1 MCFSLEDTT
10 AFKGKNRTDQGN
22 TQGRRRTVANMA
34 TAPAGEAGEL
44 NPASP
49 TIQEKDNKI
58 KKTMEED
65 LKSFNI
71 LFGFTNGVGLLCVVL
86 VLVWTSHYNGGY
98 AWRSDPPKQFNWHP
112 LLMTVGMIYLFANS
126 IMIYR
131 ALRTMRKQKLKLV
144 HAGIHSVVIICII
157 IAQVAVFDFHFAM
170 KIPNLY
176 TLHSWIGLITVII
189 YFAQWALSLVVFLY
203 PGVPLSIRA
212 TIMPWHVFLGL
223 FAFILAIATAVSGLL
238 EKAIFKIQNYG
249 ELPGEAILMN
259 IIGLFFV
266 LFAVLVVY
274 LTTEP
279 KFKRHPRPEDGALLS
294 SSPNE

>member
-1 MCFSLEDTT
+1 
-10 AFKGKNRTDQGN
+10 
-22 TQGRRRTVANMA
+22 MA
-34 TAPAGEAGEL
+34 TAPAKEAGEPL
-44 NPASP
+44 PTSP
-49 TIQEKDNKI
+49 TDQEKDNKI
-58 KKTMEED
+58 RKTMEED

-71 LFGFTNGVGLLCVVL
+71 LFGITNGVGLLCVVL
-86 VLVWTSHYNGGY
+86 VLVWTSHYAGGF

-144 HAGIHSVVIICII
+144 HAGIHSVVILCII
-157 IAQVAVFDFHFAM
+157 IAQVAVFDFHNLSN
-170 KIPNLY
+170 IPNLY
-176 TLHSWIGLITVII
+176 TLHSWIGLLTVII
-189 YFAQWALSLVVFLY
+189 YFAQWAMSLVVFLY
-203 PGVPLSIRA
+203 PGVPLSVRA

-223 FAFILAIATAVSGLL
+223 FAFIMAIATSLSGLL
-238 EKAIFKIQNYG
+238 EKAIFKIKNYG
-249 ELPGEAILMN
+249 ELPGEAVLMN
-259 IIGLFFV
+259 TIGLFFV

-294 SSPNE
+294 TSPNE